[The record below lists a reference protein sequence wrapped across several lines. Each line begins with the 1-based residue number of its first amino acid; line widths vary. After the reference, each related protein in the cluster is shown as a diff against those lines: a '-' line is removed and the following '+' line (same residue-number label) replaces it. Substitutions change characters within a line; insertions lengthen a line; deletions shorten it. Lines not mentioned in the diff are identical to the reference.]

1 MSYTPVIITYLKER
15 VKNWQRYE
23 DFVSMELKD
32 SPLDVLLFNSVP
44 VELTLGEVNWVLIG
58 VKKGYEG
65 EASAELTWKGYIKR
79 TPQFVGPSAKELNSD
94 PMLIELIKLI
104 DPVGAEV
111 AVKKAEDRAD
121 LNVSISVF
129 YLPSPGFK
137 TKLLGAVRAIEVMYG
152 DVAKKRP

>member
-1 MSYTPVIITYLKER
+1 VSYTPVIITYLKER
-15 VKNWQRYE
+15 IRDWQRYE

-79 TPQFVGPSAKELNSD
+79 APQFVGPSARGLNSD
-94 PMLIELIKLI
+94 SVLMELIRLI

-111 AVKKAEDRAD
+111 AVKRAEDRAD

-129 YLPSPGFK
+129 YMPSPGFK
-137 TKLLGAVRAIEVMYG
+137 TKLLGAVKAIEMMYN
-152 DVAKKRP
+152 DVAKKGP